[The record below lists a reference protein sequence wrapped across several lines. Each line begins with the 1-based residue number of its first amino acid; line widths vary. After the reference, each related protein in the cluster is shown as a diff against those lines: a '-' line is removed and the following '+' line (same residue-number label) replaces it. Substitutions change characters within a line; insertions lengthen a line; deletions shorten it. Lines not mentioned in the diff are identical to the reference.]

1 MHFRQNLLF
10 FSRRSNPRVPDHQK
24 HVGRLLNRNRNASTQ
39 RLKYVGIGFCAV
51 TTSSYASCNGHTSGS
66 VAMHAD
72 ASIRDAEACFDYCRQ
87 CQNCN
92 FVSISAAHD
101 DCSWFKACATDSLN
115 VATDPKFEG
124 DTYTTFARLPQLGR
138 RT

>member
-10 FSRRSNPRVPDHQK
+10 FSRRSNPRQPDRQK
-24 HVGRLLNRNRNASTQ
+24 HVGRLLNVNASTQ
-39 RLKYVGIGFCAV
+39 RFKYVGIGFCAV
-51 TTSSYASCNGHTSGS
+51 TMSGYASCNGPTSGS

-72 ASIRDAEACFDYCRQ
+72 SSIRDAEACFDYCRQ
-87 CQNCN
+87 CHNCN

-101 DCSWFKACATDSLN
+101 DCSWFKACATGSLN
-115 VATDPKFEG
+115 VATEPAFEG
-124 DTYTTFARLPQLGR
+124 DTYTTFARLPIPRR